1 MKLIY
6 KPWGSDTTTNP
17 RNFPAEYPQD
27 SMRVADTATIPPG
40 WLEITPDAY
49 DNLIA
54 TYSAAVAQINAAFDA
69 VPVEVE
75 RWKLRAALELNGYLA
90 AVEAAINALPPTQQ
104 IVLKAKWAGQE
115 TVQRNH
121 PTIIQLGAAIGLTPA
136 QIDNIFIQASRLA

>member
-1 MKLIY
+1 MGL
-6 KPWGSDTTTNP
+6 PG
-17 RNFPAEYPQD
+17 EYPYETRTVPND
-27 SMRVADTATIPPG
+27 FVPTPPWILMTDEDVAARISQYS
-40 WLEITPDAY
+40 EQVRQITQ
-49 DNLIA
+49 
-54 TYSAAVAQINAAFDA
+54 AVEA
-69 VPVEVE
+69 VPQEID